1 MSKDL
6 TKELPPSDPDKLDQI
21 LTAIS
26 GLDSRLGKLEQ
37 IVEQR
42 LYDTRPIWEKLQ
54 ADIVKLQEG
63 QAALQEGQT
72 ALQEGQ
78 AALQEGQAAL
88 QKGQAALQEGLAALR
103 EGLAALQEGQR
114 SLVEGQEFLKREVR
128 EIRTQM
134 RDMYRRLS
142 IFNDTLVTMQAD
154 YRDIYDRVRELEV
167 QRP

>member
-21 LTAIS
+21 LTAVS

-37 IVEQR
+37 TVEQR
-42 LYDTRPIWEKLQ
+42 LYDTRPIWEKLK
-54 ADIVKLQEG
+54 ADIGKLQEG
-63 QAALQEGQT
+63 QAALQ
-72 ALQEGQ
+72 
-78 AALQEGQAAL
+78 
-88 QKGQAALQEGLAALR
+88 